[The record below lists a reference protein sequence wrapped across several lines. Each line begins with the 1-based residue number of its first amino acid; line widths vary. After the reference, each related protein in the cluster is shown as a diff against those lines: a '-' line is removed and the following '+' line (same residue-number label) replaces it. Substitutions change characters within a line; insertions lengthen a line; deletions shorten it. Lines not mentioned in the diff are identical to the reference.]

1 VSRSCQTWEQRLAR
15 PSPRL
20 MHKTPV
26 TQRALVPFTLSR
38 ARMGLINSEP
48 DQVRP
53 EPRVPM
59 NAVRADEDVDTGSI
73 VCEGEV

>member
-1 VSRSCQTWEQRLAR
+1 
-15 PSPRL
+15 
-20 MHKTPV
+20 
-26 TQRALVPFTLSR
+26 
-38 ARMGLINSEP
+38 MGLINSDP

>member
-1 VSRSCQTWEQRLAR
+1 MSRSCQIWEHRLAR

-20 MHKTPV
+20 MHKTPAK
-26 TQRALVPFTLSR
+26 QRALAPFILSR
-38 ARMGLINSEP
+38 ARMGLINSDP

-73 VCEGEV
+73 VCEEEV